1 MNGYWE
7 GLLEYS
13 RQQQKKEQKKK
24 NMKSF
29 IDTVGECILTLII
42 SLLIGYALLCAGVYG
57 AFADEALTPSERV
70 VALTLLGEARGEH
83 TTGIYAVGCVVQK
96 RAANRNLTPAQ
107 VCQEPWQFSIWNAGK
122 GKIKKESELWHLY
135 ERAPVKVMRY
145 ARQLARDICANR
157 KLSQDY
163 TGNADHYYSHK
174 IMKQPPYWAFKIERD
189 KNGKVISKKPIK
201 PSKVIGNHTFYKLR

>member
-7 GLLEYS
+7 GLLEYN
-13 RQQQKKEQKKK
+13 RQQEKKEQKKK
-24 NMKSF
+24 NMKNF
-29 IDTVGECILTLII
+29 MDTIGECVLTLII

-70 VALTLLGEARGEH
+70 VTLTLLGEARGEGL
-83 TTGIYAVGCVVQK
+83 TGVYAVGCVIQK
-96 RAANRNLTPAQ
+96 RTVNRNLTPAQ
-107 VCQEPWQFSIWNAGK
+107 ACQEPWQFSVWNAGK
-122 GKIKKESELWHLY
+122 GKVKKERELWHLY
-135 ERAPVKVMRY
+135 ERAPKEVLAY

-174 IMKQPPYWAFKIERD
+174 IMKQPPYWAFKIEKD
-189 KNGKVISKKPIK
+189 KNGKVIAKEPIK
-201 PSKVIGNHTFYKLR
+201 PSRVIGNHTFYKLR